1 MLTDNSHLLRSFP
14 EDLSSTGSQGTG
26 NKSESL
32 FDEHVY
38 NLGHEVYLPQADRG
52 IDRVVVTRNGCRK
65 TVQITAASPQAS
77 YLQPKGSKQTQ
88 RYQVNKSIKRIREDV
103 DILAIYVEH
112 DELIEVNLPTI
123 GKVNIPKSQIT
134 GDCPH
139 SWFLLPKEAVIHS
152 KACNFYKFKSSV
164 WCFRMDKLKQPLL
177 AAREN
182 WDLLQRKSMTGILE
196 QFGLETGKKIVIP

>member
-14 EDLSSTGSQGTG
+14 ESLSSSGSNATGK
-26 NKSESL
+26 KSESL
-32 FDEHVY
+32 FDDHVY

-65 TVQITAASPQAS
+65 TVQITAAGAMVESV
-77 YLQPKGSKQTQ
+77 QPKGARQTQ

-103 DILAIYVEH
+103 DILAIYVDH
-112 DELIEVNLPTI
+112 DELVEVSLPTI

-139 SWFLLPKEAVIHS
+139 TWFLLPKEAVIHR

-164 WCFRMDKLKQPLL
+164 WSFRMDKLKQPLL

>member
-1 MLTDNSHLLRSFP
+1 MLKDNSHLLRSFP
-14 EDLSSTGSQGTG
+14 EDLSRSGANGTAD
-26 NKSESL
+26 KSETL
-32 FDEHVY
+32 FDVHVY
-38 NLGHEVYLPQADRG
+38 NLGHEVYIPQADRG

-65 TVQITAASPQAS
+65 TVQITAANQRRCDAS
-77 YLQPKGSKQTQ
+77 GNG
-88 RYQVNKSIKRIREDV
+88 YQVNKSINRIREDV
-103 DILAIYVEH
+103 DILAIYVDH

-134 GDCPH
+134 GENPH
-139 SWFLLPKEAVIHS
+139 TWFLLPKEAVVHK
-152 KACNFYKFKSSV
+152 KACNYYKFKTTTWYFNIS
-164 WCFRMDKLKQPLL
+164 KLKQPLL

>member
-14 EDLSSTGSQGTG
+14 ESLSSSGSLGTA

-38 NLGHEVYLPQADRG
+38 NLGHEIYIPQADRG

-65 TVQITAASPQAS
+65 TVQITAATAMPESQ
-77 YLQPKGSKQTQ
+77 QPKGSLQPQ

-103 DILAIYVEH
+103 DILAIYVDH
-112 DELIEVNLPTI
+112 DELMEVNLPTI
-123 GKVNIPKSQIT
+123 GKVSIPKSQIT
-134 GDCPH
+134 GESPH
-139 SWFLLPKEAVIHS
+139 VWFLLPKEALIHN
-152 KACNFYKFKSSV
+152 KACDFYRFKSNC
-164 WCFRMDKLKQPLL
+164 WYFRMDKLRQPLL
-177 AAREN
+177 AGLEN

-196 QFGLETGKKIVIP
+196 KFGLESGKKVTIP

>member
-14 EDLSSTGSQGTG
+14 EDLSRTGSMGTG
-26 NKSESL
+26 EKSESL
-32 FDEHVY
+32 FDEHIY
-38 NLGHEVYLPQADRG
+38 NLGHEIYLPQADRG

-65 TVQITAASPQAS
+65 TVQITAASRHPDCDD
-77 YLQPKGSKQTQ
+77 GFN
-88 RYQVNKSIKRIREDV
+88 VNKSIKRIREDV
-103 DILAIYVEH
+103 DILAIYVDH

-134 GDCPH
+134 GESPH
-139 SWFLLPKEAVIHS
+139 TWFLLPKQAVVHK
-152 KACNFYKFKSSV
+152 KACSYYNFKSTC
-164 WCFRMDKLKQPLL
+164 WYFNITKLKQPLL

>member
-14 EDLSSTGSQGTG
+14 ESLSNTGSQGTA

-77 YLQPKGSKQTQ
+77 YLQPKGAKQTQ

-103 DILAIYVEH
+103 DILAIYVDH

-134 GDCPH
+134 GESPH
-139 SWFLLPKEAVIHS
+139 TWFLLPKEALIHS
-152 KACNFYKFKSSV
+152 KACDFYKFKSKV
-164 WCFRMDKLKQPLL
+164 WYFRMDKLQQPLL
-177 AAREN
+177 AGLEN

-196 QFGLETGKKIVIP
+196 KFGLESGKKIVIP

>member
-1 MLTDNSHLLRSFP
+1 MLKDNSHLLRSFP
-14 EDLSSTGSQGTG
+14 EDLSRSGCNGTAS
-26 NKSESL
+26 KSESL
-32 FDEHVY
+32 FDQHVY
-38 NLGHEVYLPQADRG
+38 NLGHEVYLPSADRG

-65 TVQITAASPQAS
+65 TVQITAAGTKKFANKDG
-77 YLQPKGSKQTQ
+77 Y
-88 RYQVNKSIKRIREDV
+88 YVNKSIKRIREDV
-103 DILAIYVEH
+103 DILAIYVDH

-134 GDCPH
+134 GETPH
-139 SWFLLPKEAVIHS
+139 TWFLLPKEAVVHK
-152 KACNFYKFKSSV
+152 KACNYYKFKSAV
-164 WCFRMDKLKQPLL
+164 WYFNISKLKQPLL

>member
-14 EDLSSTGSQGTG
+14 EDLSRTGSMGTG

-65 TVQITAASPQAS
+65 TVQITAASRHQNKKDG
-77 YLQPKGSKQTQ
+77 YNVT
-88 RYQVNKSIKRIREDV
+88 KSIKRIREDV
-103 DILAIYVEH
+103 DILAIYVDH

-123 GKVNIPKSQIT
+123 GKVSIPESQIT
-134 GDCPH
+134 GESPDT
-139 SWFLLPKEAVIHS
+139 WFLLPKEAVIHK
-152 KACNFYKFKSSV
+152 KACNYYKFKSAV
-164 WCFRMDKLKQPLL
+164 WYFNISKLKQPLL

-182 WDLLQRKSMTGILE
+182 WALLERKSMTGILE
-196 QFGLETGKKIVIP
+196 QFGLESGKKIVIP

>member
-1 MLTDNSHLLRSFP
+1 MLKDNSHLLRSFP
-14 EDLSSTGSQGTG
+14 EDLSRSGANGTAD
-26 NKSESL
+26 KSETL

-38 NLGHEVYLPQADRG
+38 NLGHEVYIPQADRG

-65 TVQITAASPQAS
+65 TVQITAANQKRHIA
-77 YLQPKGSKQTQ
+77 GGVG
-88 RYQVNKSIKRIREDV
+88 YQVNKSIKRIREDV
-103 DILAIYVEH
+103 DILAIYVDH

-134 GDCPH
+134 GETPH
-139 SWFLLPKEAVIHS
+139 TWFLLPKEAVVHK
-152 KACNFYKFKSSV
+152 KACNYYKFKTTTWYFNIS
-164 WCFRMDKLKQPLL
+164 KLKQPLL

-182 WDLLQRKSMTGILE
+182 WALLERKSMTGILE